1 MPHNRFQVE
10 ARPDGTAGAPRGP
23 AGLIADAAEPL
34 PRLDDPDFGRVFD
47 RFGDA
52 RVVLLGAAFDG
63 ASEFLRARAAI
74 THWLVER
81 RGFNVVALATDADGC
96 GPAFSAWMWRTRE
109 AADFLA
115 GLTSR
120 NAGRAGA
127 GRVRR
132 VPLDLLASD
141 AARSAAVERL
151 QAVDPEAAQVA
162 RERFAALSPWASAP
176 TLPGRAGVSGRYA
189 AHEGG
194 VTSLLRDRLQR
205 RMADTPPDAA
215 LLDRAGQAR
224 LLREAEGFY
233 RSLYYGG
240 GDSGPRRGSH
250 LFETLQAALRA
261 AGPDAR
267 AVVWAHNVDVGDARA
282 TEMGLTRGDTS
293 LGRLCREAWADE
305 ARLIGFGA
313 HNGVIAAAEA
323 WGGPVRPHPLEPA
336 APDSHER
343 SFHDAHCG
351 PALFDLRSGRNPPL
365 RRALA
370 EARPQRFV
378 GPVYR
383 AADARD
389 SHYAEARLAEQ
400 FDAWVWFDRVTAAA
414 PAAEDSV

>member
-10 ARPDGTAGAPRGP
+10 ARPEGMAGAPRGP

-34 PRLDDPDFGRVFD
+34 PPLEDPDFGRLFD

-63 ASEFLRARAAI
+63 ASELLRARAAI
-74 THWLVER
+74 TRWLVER
-81 RGFNVVALATDADGC
+81 RGFNVVALAADAGAC
-96 GPAFSAWMWRTRE
+96 GRAFSAWMWRTRE
-109 AADFLA
+109 AADFLS
-115 GLTSR
+115 GPTLSR
-120 NAGRAGA
+120 QGRAGA
-127 GRVRR
+127 GRARIVG
-132 VPLDLLASD
+132 LDLFASD
-141 AARSAAVERL
+141 AARSAAVARL

-205 RMADTPPDAA
+205 RLADTPRDAA
-215 LLDRAGQAR
+215 LFDPAGQAR

-240 GDSGPRRGSH
+240 GDSGPRRAAH
-250 LFETLQAALRA
+250 MFQTLQTALRA

-267 AVVWAHNVDVGDARA
+267 AVVWAHNVDAGDARA

-305 ARLIGFGA
+305 ARLIGLGA
-313 HNGVIAAAEA
+313 HDGVIAAAEV
-323 WGGPVRPHPLEPA
+323 WDGPVRPRPLEPA
-336 APDSHER
+336 APDSH
-343 SFHDAHCG
+343 
-351 PALFDLRSGRNPPL
+351 
-365 RRALA
+365 
-370 EARPQRFV
+370 
-378 GPVYR
+378 
-383 AADARD
+383 
-389 SHYAEARLAEQ
+389 
-400 FDAWVWFDRVTAAA
+400 
-414 PAAEDSV
+414 